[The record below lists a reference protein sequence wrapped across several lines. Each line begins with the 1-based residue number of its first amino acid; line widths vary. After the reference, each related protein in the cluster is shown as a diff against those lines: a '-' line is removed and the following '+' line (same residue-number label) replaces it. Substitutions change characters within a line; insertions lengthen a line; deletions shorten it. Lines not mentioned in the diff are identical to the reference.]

1 MALAKENARTSAM
14 RAHIDRVVTLGVSLI
29 SPTMNVALG
38 GLKKNFAS
46 GSLDSSSFSNV
57 TWGVGGTSFD
67 WRHIKYRSKAT
78 TDTGEFG
85 VRDYDQPDLHA
96 NPSVSLSYL
105 HHQTWAIGEG
115 DLNKNRAAGP
125 QKILDLKKERM
136 ADAAEAVQAE
146 MALQW
151 WNANETNHCGG
162 LTMFSP
168 TNVAASTTYAGI
180 ALDASTT
187 NGTDTFSYWKSTG
200 YDYGTKTFGANF
212 IEIVGAIINQ
222 MRFSSTSGGKGRI
235 QTPDFGACDP
245 TLWPYILLYYDTKAS
260 FNIDKAVNANFLDQ
274 GFPNIKVQGV
284 TIYADDNFGGSTGY
298 VDGSATEEIL
308 LGNSK
313 QMFVATTN
321 TQAEGLVRS
330 HATSE
335 GDKAWLRGMAGV
347 FVTGNTA
354 FGVKDPRQ
362 FQILYT

>member
-168 TNVAASTTYAGI
+168 TNHGASTTYAGI

-187 NGTDTFSYWKSTG
+187 NGTDTFYYWKCTG

-245 TLWPYILLYYDTKAS
+245 TIWPYILLYYDTKAS
-260 FNIDKAVNANFLDQ
+260 FNIDKAANPNFLEQ
-274 GFPNIKVQGV
+274 GFPNIQVQGV
-284 TIYADDNFGGSTGY
+284 TIFADDNFGGSTGY

-313 QMFVATTN
+313 KMFVATTN